1 MKLLKEVNDFTY
13 DYEQVKKST
22 EEGGPLIVKGILQRC
37 DTINQN
43 GRIYPREILEP
54 QIEHYKSLVEERR
67 AVGELDHA
75 DEPVVN
81 LKNAS
86 HLITKIWIEPDGV
99 VMGEVEVLKTPMG
112 DILRSLIESNVKV
125 GISSRALGS
134 LTEGYDGNI
143 VQDDL
148 HLICWDMVSEP
159 STPNAFMSLKEG
171 REYSRDEIKKIL
183 SRNDRVNMSMQE
195 ILNFHKNITQK

>member
-183 SRNDRVNMSMQE
+183 SRNDRVNMSTQE